1 MRHAWPLNWYRG
13 IDTVLMMKIVR
24 EKRAIVIC
32 KWYADTKPAQCQQIL
47 KKPCSALLCLCVCLS
62 WWWWVLA
69 LRSHMQIAN
78 PCGWSN
84 AKTPKTSLVL
94 FVFGALQTSP
104 ALTHADPAEPSLEIS
119 PWVEFLSWFH
129 AKDDLPFS
137 FSFTIFLFLFS
148 FPIFCACVA
157 VSLWV
162 SGKIFALWSWFFL
175 YKLIEIWRYFELEK
189 LSGFYSKVNEIC

>member
-1 MRHAWPLNWYRG
+1 MFRCVTLDLLIG
-13 IDTVLMMKIVR
+13 TVVLI
-24 EKRAIVIC
+24 
-32 KWYADTKPAQCQQIL
+32 P
-47 KKPCSALLCLCVCLS
+47 S
-62 WWWWVLA
+62 WWWRSCERSVRLLYA
-69 LRSHMQIAN
+69 NDMPTLSPPNVNRSLRSLVEPCFVRVCVMVVVSGIKISYAN
-78 PCGWSN
+78 CESLRLIEP
-84 AKTPKTSLVL
+84 KTPKTSLVL

-148 FPIFCACVA
+148 FRIFCACVA

-162 SGKIFALWSWFFL
+162 SGKIFALWSQVQIGFFSIQANWDL
-175 YKLIEIWRYFELEK
+175 KILRV
-189 LSGFYSKVNEIC
+189 GKVKRVLQ